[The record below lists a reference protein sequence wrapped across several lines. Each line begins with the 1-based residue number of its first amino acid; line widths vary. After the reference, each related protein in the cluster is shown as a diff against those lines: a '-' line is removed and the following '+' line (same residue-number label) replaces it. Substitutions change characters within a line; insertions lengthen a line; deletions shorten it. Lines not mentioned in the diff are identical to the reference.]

1 MMDKETKFKIIR
13 SPKWINYSDAVQI
26 IKELNEMKTHP
37 KSSRMPNILLV
48 GDSNNGKTALIEKF
62 LSLNPATFCKENN
75 EMLCPVVAV
84 QAPPEPDER
93 RFYNSILEKLLA
105 PYKISEKLDAR
116 QIRVKNLLQKLGVK
130 ILIIDEIH
138 HVLAGAPTK
147 QRKFLNVLK
156 FLSNELKISLV
167 CAGTKDA
174 FNAIQTDPQLSNR
187 FSPRVLKRWRFD
199 NEYKRLLLSFE
210 SKLPLKESSHIIEDG
225 FAQKIL
231 ALSEGLIGEVSKIIE
246 LSAIFAIENGFEKI
260 TPDMLEKIKYIPP
273 SDRKK
278 MIYKL

>member
-1 MMDKETKFKIIR
+1 MDNKDRIKIVR
-13 SPKWINYSDAVQI
+13 EPKWINYSAAVQI
-26 IKELNEMKTHP
+26 IKELNDLKFYP
-37 KSSRMPNILLV
+37 KSSRMPNVLLV

-62 LSLNPATFCKENN
+62 ISLNPAMFSKENN
-75 EMLCPVVAV
+75 EMICPVIGV

-93 RFYNSILEKLLA
+93 RFYNSILEQLLA

-116 QIRVKNLLQKLGVK
+116 QIRVKNLLQRLEVK
-130 ILIIDEIH
+130 VLIIDEIH

-187 FSPRVLKRWRFD
+187 FVPRVLKRWKFD

-210 SKLPLKESSHIIEDG
+210 SKLPLKEESHLIEDG
-225 FAQKIL
+225 YAQKIL
-231 ALSEGLIGEVSKIIE
+231 ALSEGLIGEISKIIE
-246 LSAIFAIENGFEKI
+246 LSTIWALENNLEKI
-260 TPDMLEKIKYIPP
+260 TPDILNEIRYVPP

>member
-1 MMDKETKFKIIR
+1 MDKEDKIRIIR
-13 SPKWINYSDAVQI
+13 EQKWINYSDAVDI
-26 IKELNEMKTHP
+26 IKELNDLKSYP

-62 LSLNPATFCKENN
+62 ISLNPATFSEENS
-75 EMLCPVVAV
+75 EMECSVVAV

-116 QIRVKNLLQKLGVK
+116 QMRVKNLLKKLDVK

-156 FLSNELKISLV
+156 FLSNELKISLI

-187 FSPRVLKRWRFD
+187 FSPRVLKRWGFN

-210 SKLPLKESSHIIEDG
+210 SKLPLKEPSHFIEDG

-231 ALSEGLIGEVSKIIE
+231 ALSEGLIGEISKVIE
-246 LSAIFAIENGFEKI
+246 LSAIYAIENNFEKV
-260 TPDMLEKIKYIPP
+260 TPDMLDKIRYVPP

-278 MIYKL
+278 VIYKL

>member
-1 MMDKETKFKIIR
+1 MTKREKIENIK
-13 SPKWINYSDAVQI
+13 SSKWINYSGAVDI
-26 IKELNEMKTHP
+26 IKELNDLKTYP
-37 KSSRMPNILLV
+37 KSTRMPNILLV

-62 LSLNPATFCKENN
+62 LSINPASFDNTQE
-75 EMLCPVVAV
+75 EIICPVVAV

-116 QIRVKNLLQKLGVK
+116 QNRVKHLLEKLSVK

-138 HVLAGAPTK
+138 HVLAGPPIK

-167 CAGTKDA
+167 CAGTRDA
-174 FNAIQTDPQLSNR
+174 FNAIHTDPQLSNR
-187 FSPRVLKRWRFD
+187 FTPRVLKRWTFD
-199 NEYKRLLLSFE
+199 KEYKRLLISFE
-210 SKLPLKESSHIIEDG
+210 SKLPFKESSHLIETG

-231 ALSEGLIGEVSKIIE
+231 AVSEGLIGEISTVIK
-246 LSAIFAIENGFEKI
+246 LMAIFAVENDYKKM
-260 TPDMLEKIKYIPP
+260 TPDMIEKIKYISP

-278 MIYKL
+278 IIYKL

>member
-1 MMDKETKFKIIR
+1 MTKEEKIKIIR
-13 SPKWINYSDAVQI
+13 SPKWINYSNAVEI
-26 IKELNEMKTHP
+26 IKELNSLKELP
-37 KSSRMPNILLV
+37 KSSRMTNILLV

-62 LSLNPATFCKENN
+62 VSLNPATFSEENN
-75 EMLCPVVAV
+75 EMFCPVVSV

-105 PYKISEKLDAR
+105 PYKVSEKLDAR
-116 QIRVKNLLQKLGVK
+116 QFRVKNLLHKLDVK
-130 ILIIDEIH
+130 VLIVDEIH
-138 HVLAGAPTK
+138 HVLAGPPMK

-174 FNAIQTDPQLSNR
+174 FNAIQTDQQISNR
-187 FSPRVLKRWRFD
+187 FSPRVLKRWKFD

-210 SKLPLKESSHIIEDG
+210 SRLPFEKESCLIENG
-225 FAQKIL
+225 FSQKIL
-231 ALSEGLIGEVSKIIE
+231 AISEGLIGEIAKIIE
-246 LSAIFAIENGFEKI
+246 LSSIFAVENNLDRI
-260 TPDMLEKIKYIPP
+260 TPDILDKIRYVPP
-273 SDRKK
+273 SDRKR